1 MTANRETGPTIFAL
15 ASGQGR
21 AGVAVIRMS
30 GPEAGAALRRL
41 TGSIPPP
48 RLAARASFTDP
59 TTGEIL
65 DQGLALWF
73 PAPRSFTGE
82 DVAEIHAHG
91 GRAVIESVLR
101 ALGALPGLRAAEPGE
116 FTRRAFEHGKMDLTQ
131 AEALADLVDAETS
144 AQARQALRQMGG
156 ALKELYDGWRTRLV
170 KALAHLETVIDFP
183 DEDLPADVA
192 ERLWAEVRR
201 LTQDVERHLD
211 DGGRGERI
219 RQGLTVAIVG
229 APNAGKSSLLNM
241 LAGRDAAIVTATP
254 GTTRDVIEVHL
265 ALGGFAVTLADT
277 AGLRESTDAIEQEGI
292 RRARLTAGT
301 ADVKIAVF
309 DGTQTPDAA
318 TTALIDAD
326 TVVVLNKGDLLAA
339 QSAVAGYVISAKTG
353 AGIPAF
359 LAALTEK
366 VGAKVGGEAAAPL
379 TRARHRQALED
390 CAKALTGA
398 LAAPLPELA
407 AEDLRMAARA
417 LGRITGSVG
426 VEDVLDVVFRDF
438 CIGK

>member
-1 MTANRETGPTIFAL
+1 MKPTIFAL

-21 AGVAVIRMS
+21 GGVAVIRLS
-30 GPEAGAALRRL
+30 GPGAGEAVHRLAGAV
-41 TGSIPPP
+41 PPP
-48 RLAARASFTDP
+48 RLATRATLTDP
-59 TTGEIL
+59 RTAEVL
-65 DQGLALWF
+65 DHSLLLWF

-82 DVAEIHAHG
+82 DVAEFQIHG
-91 GRAVIESVLR
+91 GRAVIDSVLT
-101 ALGALPGLRAAEPGE
+101 ALGAIPGLRPADPGE

-131 AEALADLVDAETS
+131 AEALADLVDAETA

-192 ERLWAEVRR
+192 ERLWAEVLR
-201 LTQDVERHLD
+201 LAQDVERHLD

-219 RQGLTVAIVG
+219 RQGLAVAIVG
-229 APNAGKSSLLNM
+229 APNAGKSSLLNV

-265 ALGGFAVTLADT
+265 NLAGFAVTLADT
-277 AGLRESTDAIEQEGI
+277 AGLRDSADAIEQEGI
-292 RRARLTAGT
+292 RRARLTAAA

-309 DGTQTPDAA
+309 DGTQGGDAP
-318 TTALIDAD
+318 TAALVDAD
-326 TVVVLNKGDLLAA
+326 TVVVINKGDLLAA
-339 QSAVAGYVISAKTG
+339 PPAMVGHVISGHVISARTG
-353 AGIPAF
+353 AGVTEF
-359 LAALTEK
+359 LTALTEK
-366 VGAKVGGEAAAPL
+366 VKAKIGGQAAAPL
-379 TRARHRQALED
+379 TRARHRRALEE
-390 CAKALTGA
+390 CAKALRGA

-407 AEDLRMAARA
+407 AEDLRLAARA
-417 LGRITGSVG
+417 LGRITGQVG
-426 VEDVLDVVFRDF
+426 VEEVLDVVFRDF

>member
-1 MTANRETGPTIFAL
+1 MTARTIFAL

-21 AGVAVIRMS
+21 AGVAVVRLS
-30 GPEAGAALRRL
+30 GPDAGEAVRRL
-41 TGSIPPP
+41 AGSVPQP
-48 RLAARASFTDP
+48 RLSTRATFTDP
-59 TTGEIL
+59 RTSDVL
-65 DQGLALWF
+65 DHGLLLWF

-82 DVAEIHAHG
+82 DVAELHIHG
-91 GRAVIESVLR
+91 GRAVIDSVLA
-101 ALGALPGLRAAEPGE
+101 ALGAMPGLRLAEPGE

-131 AEALADLVDAETS
+131 AEALADLVDAETT
-144 AQARQALRQMGG
+144 AQAHQALRQMGG

-201 LTQDVERHLD
+201 LAEDVERHLD

-219 RQGLTVAIVG
+219 RQGLAVAIVG
-229 APNAGKSSLLNM
+229 APNAGKSSLLNL

-265 ALGGFAVTLADT
+265 NLAGFAVTLADT
-277 AGLRESTDAIEQEGI
+277 AGLRDSSDAIEQEGI
-292 RRARLTAGT
+292 RRARLTADA

-309 DGTQTPDAA
+309 DGTQDADAA
-318 TTALIDAD
+318 TAALVDAD
-326 TVVVLNKGDLLAA
+326 TIVVINKGDLLTTPAA
-339 QSAVAGYVISAKTG
+339 IAGHVISAKTG
-353 AGIPAF
+353 VGVTDF
-359 LAALTEK
+359 LAALTYK
-366 VGAKVGGEAAAPL
+366 VKAKIGDQAAAPL
-379 TRARHRQALED
+379 TRARHRRALEES
-390 CAKALTGA
+390 AKALRGA

-407 AEDLRMAARA
+407 AEDLRLAARA
-417 LGRITGSVG
+417 LGRITGNVG